1 MKRPSWL
8 TTLLEN
14 GSVAHSV
21 TNRKILNE
29 LEILQIVCV
38 KAAGVRRTV
47 VVTDSSQL
55 TQWLKAKYPK
65 HAIDPEMLPTRHG
78 NIIRSG
84 SSKIGKHSH
93 DVLPFHFKWFGRDN
107 DSFSQQTNSFGM
119 AAVFTDRLVALP
131 MPIQWRL
138 LTVENWEPFYRA
150 DYNNASVAVMVVYL
164 GGNVS
169 EILLNA
175 LKTFSPPPE
184 RVLHFGDYDWE
195 GPIFFS
201 ACKRPFHLPVF
212 IFRRILKRFSSNT
225 VAEIFSKNRNARSPL
240 TWPTAPACPLSS
252 LSSNIMPV
260 WNRKSLNCQRLFEA
274 LFSTEGVNSNL
285 SKHHFL
291 IGQFTLSEY
300 GSTLPQL
307 VF

>member
-8 TTLLEN
+8 TTLLEK

-21 TNRKILNE
+21 ANRKILNE
-29 LEILQIVCV
+29 LETLQIVCV
-38 KAAGVRRTV
+38 KTAGMRRTV

-55 TQWLKAKYPK
+55 MQWLKAKYPK
-65 HAIDPEMLPTRHG
+65 HAIDPETLPTRHG

-119 AAVFTDRLVALP
+119 AAVFTDRLVDLP
-131 MPIQWRL
+131 MPTQWRL

-150 DYNNASVAVMVVYL
+150 DYTNASVAVMVVYL

-195 GPIFFS
+195 GLYIFQRLQKAIPS
-201 ACKRPFHLPVF
+201 ARLYIPKNIETLFKQYGCRNFLEKQKRKVAFDMANSSCLPV
-212 IFRRILKRFSSNT
+212 IKLIEQYNAGLEQ
-225 VAEIFSKNRNARSPL
+225 EI
-240 TWPTAPACPLSS
+240 
-252 LSSNIMPV
+252 V
-260 WNRKSLNCQRLFEA
+260 E
-274 LFSTEGVNSNL
+274 
-285 SKHHFL
+285 
-291 IGQFTLSEY
+291 
-300 GSTLPQL
+300 LPETI
-307 VF
+307 